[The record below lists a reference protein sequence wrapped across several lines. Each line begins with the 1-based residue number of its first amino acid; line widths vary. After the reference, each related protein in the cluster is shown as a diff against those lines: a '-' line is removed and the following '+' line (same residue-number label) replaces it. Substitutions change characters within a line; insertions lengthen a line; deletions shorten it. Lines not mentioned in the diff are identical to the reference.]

1 MLESHNQLKTD
12 EALFDIIKT
21 LNCRRKIIVTI
32 KTKTMK
38 QIILFS
44 MVISLFLSFPMAK
57 AASVSPENDTVKD
70 STEISNKDKLVVVW
84 TSGDKEVAMKMV
96 FMYTFNAKK
105 YEWWDDITLL
115 VWGPSAKLLTE
126 DIELQDYVKTMID
139 SGIHVLACKGCA
151 DLYEVSDELEQIGV
165 TVKYTGKDLT
175 NFIKERH
182 VITF

>member
-1 MLESHNQLKTD
+1 MTLLLFLPFTGAAGVNTD
-12 EALFDIIKT
+12 KDT
-21 LNCRRKIIVTI
+21 VNDTTKII
-32 KTKTMK
+32 
-38 QIILFS
+38 S
-44 MVISLFLSFPMAK
+44 S
-57 AASVSPENDTVKD
+57 D
-70 STEISNKDKLVVVW
+70 SLVVVW

-126 DIELQDYVKTMID
+126 DKELQDYVKTMLE

-151 DLYEVSDELEQIGV
+151 DMYKISAELEQIGV
-165 TVKYTGKDLT
+165 TVRYTGKDLT
-175 NFIKERH
+175 DFIKERH